1 MPDREPRRRPHSQI
15 PRAGAS
21 GVHAPD
27 GRALDATRR
36 TEEAMRARI
45 QSELAAQQEAMQRT
59 QAALNRTADQ
69 LATVGRQ
76 LDESDLQLQSA
87 AKRLTLAADLV
98 TQVEAEGPD
107 AALQTAIERLRQ
119 ELMDRSAGRYSAQ
132 YADLLERA
140 LEVQAANRR
149 P

>member
-1 MPDREPRRRPHSQI
+1 MD
-15 PRAGAS
+15 
-21 GVHAPD
+21 D
-27 GRALDATRR
+27 
-36 TEEAMRARI
+36 AMRARI
-45 QSELAAQQEAMQRT
+45 QAELTAQREAMQRT

-107 AALQTAIERLRQ
+107 AALQTAIDRLRQ